1 MPLDGPFSIEPSLS
15 MLSHFLRDK
24 DLWPKG
30 FIWDYSNCN
39 TCAMGLA
46 VEMFNLTLGTSD
58 NDANLLFPFPAQTY
72 LHAMLETFGLKE
84 NEARKIFTRLGD
96 PERGI
101 NFHWGDI
108 GAVIRNQR
116 KITPEKVADAID
128 AYLAK
133 QPLKVAA

>member
-30 FIWDYSNCN
+30 FIWDYSNCT

-46 VEMFNLTLGTSD
+46 VEMFNLTLG
-58 NDANLLFPFPAQTY
+58 NDEMGCPFPAQTY

-84 NEARKIFTRLGD
+84 NEARKIFTQLGS

-101 NFHWGDI
+101 NFLWRDI
-108 GAVIRNQR
+108 GEVIRNHKQ
-116 KITPEKVADAID
+116 ITPEQVADAID